1 MRWWEGRRGT
11 NRILIGCF
19 AFLACTAIVVVG
31 VFTQLLSGESRHV
44 SVTMRP
50 GITDAQR
57 QTVKD
62 LCGGLPGISVI
73 AEGGNQ
79 SMQNPAPVRFRL
91 ANNDA
96 QQESAFYACLN
107 GFPTIVQG
115 FDPPTRED

>member
-1 MRWWEGRRGT
+1 MRWWEGRQGT

-19 AFLACTAIVVVG
+19 AFLAFTAIVVVG
-31 VFTQLLSGESRHV
+31 VFTRLLSGESRAV

-62 LCGGLPGISVI
+62 VCGGLPGISVI
-73 AEGGNQ
+73 AEGGDQ
-79 SMQNPAPVRFRL
+79 SMQSRVPVRFRL
-91 ANNDA
+91 ASSDV

-107 GFPTIVQG
+107 DFPTIVQG
-115 FDPPTRED
+115 FDPPTRGD